1 MSTTTADPP
10 PIRKKP
16 QVNPYPAR
24 SPRFW
29 HGMRFGDWMKL
40 WASHGFKAHPLRFP
54 MALAITAVTPLNSV
68 LGWAQSLLYGSKI
81 ANTKIDEPPVFIV
94 GHWRTGTTLLHELMF
109 LDERFGSPNTYQ
121 CFTPHHFL
129 VSESFLPPL
138 TSWLMPKNRPMD
150 NMVTG
155 WDRPQED
162 EFALVAL
169 GAPTPYFRMA
179 YPNSPP
185 PFLEFLDMQDVAP
198 ADLATFERA
207 MESFVKMIS
216 LRTGKRVL
224 LKSPP
229 HTGRIEVLA
238 RLFPGAKF
246 VHVTRDPYSIFPS
259 TLRLWYALDEAQAFN
274 VIPDTDAEAEKREE
288 FVFAAMERMYRGFE
302 DQRTRIDPAN
312 IVDVRYEDLVQ
323 DQVGEVRRIYEAL
336 GLGDFSAVEPKIA
349 ARVTQEKNYKTNVH
363 KLDESLRQRIR
374 SRWAAYFEKYGYA
387 E

>member
-1 MSTTTADPP
+1 
-10 PIRKKP
+10 
-16 QVNPYPAR
+16 
-24 SPRFW
+24 
-29 HGMRFGDWMKL
+29 MKL

-54 MALAITAVTPLNSV
+54 MALAITGITPLNSV
-68 LGWAQSLLYGSKI
+68 LGWMQSLLYGSKI

-185 PFLEFLDMQDVAP
+185 PFLEFLDMQNVAA
-198 ADLATFERA
+198 ADLAKFERA
-207 MESFVKMIS
+207 MESFVKMIA

-246 VHVTRDPYSIFPS
+246 VHVTRDPYAIFPS

-274 VIPDTDAEAEKREE
+274 VIPDTDAEAAKREE

-302 DQRTRIDPAN
+302 DQRTRIDPAS

-323 DQVGEVRRIYEAL
+323 DQVGEVRRIYDAL
-336 GLGDFSAVEPKIA
+336 GLGGFSALEPKIA

-374 SRWAAYFEKYGYA
+374 QRWAAYFEKYGY

>member
-1 MSTTTADPP
+1 MSTAAAPP
-10 PIRKKP
+10 PTRQKP

-29 HGMRFGDWMKL
+29 HGMRWGDWMKL
-40 WASHGFKAHPLRFP
+40 WAGHGFRASPSRLP
-54 MALAITAVTPLNSV
+54 MALAISAITPLNTV
-68 LGWAQSLLYGSKI
+68 LGWLQSLLYGRRI
-81 ANTKIDEPPVFIV
+81 AATRTAEPPVFIV

-109 LDERFGSPNTYQ
+109 LDDRFGSPTTYQ

-129 VSESFLPPL
+129 VSEWFLPPC

-162 EFALVAL
+162 EFALLAL
-169 GAPTPYFRMA
+169 NAPTPYFRMA
-179 YPNSPP
+179 YPGDPP
-185 PFLEFLDMQDVAP
+185 PYLEFLDMRNVAP
-198 ADLATFERA
+198 ADLARFERA
-207 MESFVKMIS
+207 MESFVKMIA

-259 TLRLWYALDEAQAFN
+259 TLKLWAALDEAQGLT
-274 VIPDTDAEAEKREE
+274 VVRDTDAEAATREE
-288 FVFAAMERMYRGFE
+288 FVLAGLERMYRGFE
-302 DQRTRIDPAN
+302 EQRARLDPAAVCD
-312 IVDVRYEDLVQ
+312 IRYEDLVR
-323 DQVGEVRRIYEAL
+323 DPLGEVRRIYETF
-336 GLGDFSAVEPKIA
+336 GLGDFGAVEPKIA
-349 ARVTQEKNYKTNVH
+349 AYAESEKNYRTNIH
-363 KLDESLRQRIR
+363 NLDESLRRRIR
-374 SRWAAYFEKYGYA
+374 ERWAAYFERYGY

>member
-1 MSTTTADPP
+1 MSTATSSP

-29 HGMRFGDWMKL
+29 HGMRWGDWMKL
-40 WASHGFKAHPLRFP
+40 WASHGFRAHPLRFP
-54 MALAITAVTPLNSV
+54 MALAITAITPMNTV
-68 LGWAQSLLYGSKI
+68 LGWVQSLRYGRRI
-81 ANTKIDEPPVFIV
+81 ASTKVDQPPVFIV

-109 LDERFGSPNTYQ
+109 RDERFGSPTTYQ

-129 VSESFLPPL
+129 VSESFLPWL

-150 NMVTG
+150 NMATG

-162 EFALVAL
+162 EFALLAL
-169 GAPTPYFRMA
+169 AAPTPYFRMA
-179 YPNSPP
+179 YPGDPP
-185 PFLEFLDMQDVAP
+185 PYLEFLDMQNVAP
-198 ADLATFERA
+198 ADLARFERA
-207 MESFVKMIS
+207 MTTFVQMIA

-229 HTGRIEVLA
+229 HTGRIEVLS

-259 TLRLWYALDEAQAFN
+259 TLRLWYALDEVQGFTL
-274 VIPDTDAEAEKREE
+274 VPDNDAEVDRREE
-288 FVFAAMERMYRGFE
+288 FVFAGLERMYRGFE
-302 DQRTRIDPAN
+302 DQRERLDPAS
-312 IVDVRYEDLVQ
+312 ICDVRYEDLVA
-323 DQVGEVRRIYEAL
+323 DPVGEVRRIYETL
-336 GLGDFSAVEPKIA
+336 DLGDYAAVEPKIA
-349 ARVTQEKNYKTNVH
+349 AYATREKNYRRNVH
-363 KLDESLRQRIR
+363 DLDESLKTRIR
-374 SRWAAYFEKYGYA
+374 ERWAAYFERYGY